1 MSGNFHKIPPEVK
14 ETILR
19 QVKLE
24 WRSVKDA
31 ADEFHVSTHSIH
43 NWLKKE
49 VDESGISVSTY
60 LTKIHRLEKEKEDL
74 VQIIGA
80 LSVVVE
86 RFKKKDEQDYARS
99 RGTQRKTNM

>member
-1 MSGNFHKIPPEVK
+1 MPGTFHKIPPEVK
-14 ETILR
+14 TTVLR

-24 WRSVKDA
+24 GRSVKDVA
-31 ADEFHVSTHSIH
+31 NEFHISDKTIH
-43 NWLKKE
+43 AWLKKE
-49 VDESGISVSTY
+49 VDESGISTSAY

-86 RFKKKDEQDYARS
+86 RFKKKDKQDYDRT
-99 RGTQRKTNM
+99 RGY